1 MCRGIPSEESIKQTG
16 CSVLNFIIDTFHI
29 PPNRIILYYIRVSY
43 QYRYGHSLGSAISV
57 FLSVYIYK
65 TREQGVAG
73 VILQVYVSIEIL
85 IL

>member
-29 PPNRIILYYIRVSY
+29 TPNRIILYYIRVSY

>member
-29 PPNRIILYYIRVSY
+29 PPNRIILYYFNVSY

-57 FLSVYIYK
+57 FLSVYIFK